1 MIALSLVD
9 ATKSYGGYPV
19 LEDVS
24 WEVHDGQVVALV
36 GVNGA
41 GKSTL
46 LRCLAGLEDLD
57 SGELVLRRGAVVAYV
72 PQEPDVAEA
81 ETPLDALLRSHE
93 RLAAVERELQAVEA
107 EMGRPE
113 VYDDDA
119 RLARVMERQAEI
131 LQRFED
137 LGGPTFASRCESTLL
152 ELGLPREALSQASR
166 ELSGGQRKLVCLA
179 RALVQRPDVLLLD
192 EPDNHLDMAGKTRL
206 ERLIADFD
214 GAVVLISHDRYLI
227 DVVADV
233 IAEVEPA
240 GRHPGRPQLMLYPGN
255 YSEYA
260 FEKRLGLERQQ
271 QDFTIQQREVSRLE
285 RSIQRLKDFSRNGS
299 NEKFVR
305 RWKSMQGR
313 LERMEKVE
321 RPMMEQPRMRLALQS
336 ARGSTRALEV
346 KALRRVFGETA
357 VLDGAEMLVLHGERV
372 GIVGENGAGKSVLLR
387 CLAGQDTPTEGEVR
401 VGPSNTVATYTQ
413 EHESL
418 DGSLSPIEA
427 VRRAATIDEGQAVA
441 LLSRFALDYD
451 TCRRPIRQ
459 LSGGQKSRVQLACL
473 MLRKANILLL
483 DEPTNNLDVASS
495 EVLEDAL
502 LDFEGTVVAISHD
515 RYFLDRVA
523 GRVVEVRDGRLHSFD
538 GSYGEYL
545 AALDAR
551 EASAPR

>member
-1 MIALSLVD
+1 MIELSLVD

-19 LEDVS
+19 LDGVT
-24 WEVHDGQVVALV
+24 WEIQDREVVALV

-46 LRCLAGLEDLD
+46 LRCLAGIEELD
-57 SGELVLRRGAVVAYV
+57 AGELVMRRGSVAAYV
-72 PQEPDVAEA
+72 AQEPDLRPDEA
-81 ETPLDALLRSHE
+81 PLQALLRSHD
-93 RLAAVERELQAVEA
+93 RLAELERQLGAVEA

-113 VYDDDA
+113 VYGDDA

-131 LQRFED
+131 LQAYDD

-152 ELGLPREALSQASR
+152 ELGLPRESLAQRSA
-166 ELSGGQRKLVCLA
+166 ELSGGQRKLVCIA
-179 RALVQRPDVLLLD
+179 RALVQQPDVLLLD
-192 EPDNHLDMAGKTRL
+192 EPDNHLDIEGKGRL
-206 ERLIADFD
+206 ERLINDFE

-240 GRHPGRPQLMLYPGN
+240 GRHPGRPQLVLYPGN

-260 FEKRLGLERQQ
+260 FEKRMSLERQQ
-271 QDFTIQQREVSRLE
+271 RDFTLQGREVGRLE

-313 LERMEKVE
+313 LDRLERVE

-336 ARGSTRALEV
+336 ARGSTRAIEV
-346 KALRRVFGETA
+346 KGLRKEFDGTV
-357 VLDGAEMLVLHGERV
+357 VLDGAELLVLHGERLGLV
-372 GIVGENGAGKSVLLR
+372 GPNGAGKSVLLR
-387 CLAGQDTPTEGEVR
+387 CIAGEYGPTEGEVR
-401 VGPSNTVATYTQ
+401 IGPSNTVATYTQ

-418 DGSLSPIEA
+418 DLARSAVEE
-427 VRRAATIDEGQAVA
+427 VRRIAAIGEGEAVA
-441 LLSRFALDYD
+441 LLSQFALDYD
-451 TCRRPIRQ
+451 TCRRPIGQ

-473 MLRKANILLL
+473 MLRKANVLLL
-483 DEPTNNLDVASS
+483 DEPTNNLDVASA

-502 LDFEGTVVAISHD
+502 LDFDGTVLAISHD

-523 GRVVEVRDGRLHSFD
+523 ERVVEVRDGSLRSFD
-538 GSYGEYL
+538 GPYAEYL
-545 AALDAR
+545 TATSGR
-551 EASAPR
+551 V